1 MKTEVKVDTFED
13 FETHEKLGTEFKT
26 EVKTEVKM
34 VEKEEK
40 F

>member
-13 FETHEKLGTEFKT
+13 FEAHEQLGTEFKT